1 MATVRVTDTTT
12 ITEGQWVCKVPT
24 EKHAICDAPKKVAR
38 VAGKRLH
45 LQNLDGSDASWIL
58 SKSVLFVCDTWK
70 EAEAVILVSEQQRKT
85 LGEAVERITSDHAA
99 MIDYLIAAPAVAA

>member
-1 MATVRVTDTTT
+1 MATVRVTDATT
-12 ITEGQWVCKVPT
+12 ITEGQWVCKAPT
-24 EKHAICDAPKKVAR
+24 DKHAICDAPKKVSR

-70 EAEAVILVSEQQRKT
+70 EAEAVILVSEQQRKALSET
-85 LGEAVERITSDHAA
+85 VERITADHAV
-99 MIDYLIAAPAVAA
+99 MIDYLIASPTAA